1 MFDLE
6 KELSPGRSAR
16 IVEQQSQQRSLEQR
30 QRDVYETHR
39 HRTFAV
45 AFYMTG
51 NEIEAEE
58 VLTDTFARAFEKHEE
73 PDARGVDTAMV
84 DELRQRLPIDEIVA
98 PVESVSSP
106 GLGGRNVKRT
116 ELEEALK
123 QLPPNERIV
132 FLLRD
137 VEGYPA
143 EKVAE
148 LLEVPRQQ
156 VERTLLCARIRLRNV
171 LTGHAASQAE
181 AA

>member
-1 MFDLE
+1 LFDFERDFCLNP
-6 KELSPGRSAR
+6 SGR
-16 IVEQQSQQRSLEQR
+16 IVEQQGQERTVEQR
-30 QRDVYETHR
+30 RRDVYETHR

-58 VLTDTFARAFEKHEE
+58 VLTDTFVRAFEQQVE
-73 PDARGVDTAMV
+73 PNGQQVDTAMV
-84 DELRQRLPIDEIVA
+84 TELRDRLPIDEV
-98 PVESVSSP
+98 VEPLPSAGTL
-106 GLGGRNVKRT
+106 GLGGRNIKRT

-123 QLPPNERIV
+123 ELPPNERLT

-137 VEGYPA
+137 VEGYSP

-156 VERTLLCARIRLRNV
+156 IERTLLAARIRLRTV
-171 LTGHAASQAE
+171 LAANANPNAQA
-181 AA
+181 A

>member
-6 KELSPGRSAR
+6 RELSPGRSAR
-16 IVEQQSQQRSLEQR
+16 IVEQQSQERSLDQR

-58 VLTDTFARAFEKHEE
+58 VLTDTFVRAFHKTEE
-73 PDARGVDTAMV
+73 PDAKGVDTAMV
-84 DELRQRLPIDEIVA
+84 DELRQRLPIDEVA
-98 PVESVSSP
+98 PPVEAGATS
-106 GLGGRNVKRT
+106 GLSGRNVKRT

-123 QLPPNERIV
+123 ELPPNERIV

-137 VEGYPA
+137 VEGYSA

-148 LLEVPRQQ
+148 LLELPRQQ
-156 VERTLLCARIRLRNV
+156 VERTLLYARIRMRNV
-171 LTGHAASQAE
+171 LTGQAARRAE

>member
-1 MFDLE
+1 MFDFE
-6 KELSPGRSAR
+6 AEFSGNKTRV
-16 IVEQQSQQRSLEQR
+16 VEQQGQERTLEQR
-30 QRDVYETHR
+30 QRDVFETHR

-51 NEIEAEE
+51 NEIAAEE
-58 VLTDTFARAFEKHEE
+58 MLEDTFVRAFERTEE
-73 PDARGVDTAMV
+73 PNGMQVDTAMV
-84 DELRQRLPIDEIVA
+84 DELRERLPIDEEAAA
-98 PVESVSSP
+98 PEMTTLS
-106 GLGGRNVKRT
+106 GLGGRNIKRT

-123 QLPPNERIV
+123 DLPANERLT

-156 VERTLLCARIRLRNV
+156 IERTLITARIRLRNV
-171 LTGHAASQAE
+171 LARASSAKAQAA
-181 AA
+181 

>member
-6 KELSPGRSAR
+6 RELSPGRSAR

-58 VLTDTFARAFEKHEE
+58 VLTDTFVRAFQKHEE
-73 PDARGVDTAMV
+73 PDAKGVDSAMV
-84 DELRQRLPIDEIVA
+84 DELRERLPIDEVAA
-98 PVESVSSP
+98 PVEAAASR

-123 QLPPNERIV
+123 ELPANERIV

-137 VEGYPA
+137 VEGYSA

-156 VERTLLCARIRLRNV
+156 VERTLLGARIRMRNV
-171 LTGHAASQAE
+171 LTGQAAPRAE